1 MLNKRERIILYL
13 TVGLIIL
20 GLGFNLVIE
29 PALAKNKG
37 LNKEINNTRAKL
49 EKYLQLLAQ
58 KEEIESKFNKFSAS
72 QNNPDFEGN
81 AAVGALSE
89 IENLAKKANIRI
101 IDLRPQSLETSDLYK
116 EALIELKTEGTM
128 EDYLKF
134 IYTLESSLSLLKI
147 KRFELNVQ
155 PNSGLLEAN
164 ISLSQISP
172 E

>member
-20 GLGFNLVIE
+20 GLGFNLVLK
-29 PALAKNKG
+29 PALAKNRV

-49 EKYLQLLAQ
+49 KKYLQLLAQ

-81 AAVGALSE
+81 AAIGALSE

-101 IDLRPQSLETSDLYK
+101 IDLRPQSLETGDLYK

-128 EDYLKF
+128 DNYLKF
-134 IYTLESSLSLLKI
+134 IYTIESSLSLLKI

>member
-20 GLGFNLVIE
+20 GLGFNLVLK
-29 PALAKNKG
+29 PALAKNKV

-49 EKYLQLLAQ
+49 KKYLQLLAQ

-134 IYTLESSLSLLKI
+134 IYTIESSLSLLKI